1 MNEESKKEMKEGVD
15 FLAGKIKLQD
25 LQEFTPLDDTLST
38 GYEIERHISA
48 LEDWGWLESYTP
60 CDILPDNF
68 LNLVNSYKNKRV
80 DHRLIT
86 TIRLN
91 SGSDINRK
99 CISDYFRICA
109 QRIEQ
114 SDNIV
119 ETKFEGE
126 LGDSLIYARHDFS
139 VMIDSDWK
147 YNALDV
153 MSNEIWNGSVPIDRT
168 GTLPTAGLKTSPA
181 TPIPQIPNNFS
192 KSVEEICDEEALRL
206 WETGKRIDVFWSG
219 GIDSTAVLVAF
230 LRTMPT
236 DGVGRIKVVC
246 DELSYK
252 EYPLFF
258 EKFILNKLSY
268 YINDMSHLPSW
279 EKLFQNE
286 YNALYTHN
294 FYNWIS
300 NYINLAPDDTLFVGG
315 QCADMIWR
323 CQYGIPGFLK
333 SHSSNR
339 WRQFPRQ
346 GLGHFQCIEFDTK
359 PEDYLSNDKFKPFID
374 EIETFNK
381 ACPIP
386 IKNVNDML
394 WWWQFNLG
402 WTHSQLE
409 TMTNVRYSSQ
419 VKRMRAFF
427 NTDDFQLWGLLNPD
441 KRGYKKKCLRDY
453 IYSFAK
459 DEEYRDIKEKEGS
472 LSIRLGNVLG
482 IDNLNNPIYFG
493 STSTDKRKMLN
504 KYGDMI
510 YKFREL

>member
-80 DHRLIT
+80 DHRLIS

-91 SGSDINRK
+91 AGSDINRK

-147 YNALDV
+147 YNALDI
-153 MSNEIWNGSVPIDRT
+153 MNNEIRNKSVPIDRT

-181 TPIPQIPNNFS
+181 TPIPKIQNNFS
-192 KSVEEICDEEALRL
+192 KSIEEICDEEALRL

-230 LRTMPT
+230 LRTMPA

-246 DELSYK
+246 DESSYK

-294 FYNWIS
+294 FNYWIS
-300 NYINLAPDDTLFVGG
+300 NYINLAPDDTLFVSGM
-315 QCADMIWR
+315 CADMIWR
-323 CQYGIPGFLK
+323 GKKYTGPTIWEIDYYEL
-333 SHSSNR
+333 
-339 WRQFPRQ
+339 
-346 GLGHFQCIEFDTK
+346 EFDIK

-409 TMTNVRYSSQ
+409 MMTNVRYSSQ
-419 VKRMRAFF
+419 VKRMRTFF

-441 KRGYKKKCLRDY
+441 KRGYNKKCLRDY

-472 LSIRLGNVLG
+472 LGVKLGDMLG

-493 STSTDKRKMLN
+493 STSTDKHKMLN